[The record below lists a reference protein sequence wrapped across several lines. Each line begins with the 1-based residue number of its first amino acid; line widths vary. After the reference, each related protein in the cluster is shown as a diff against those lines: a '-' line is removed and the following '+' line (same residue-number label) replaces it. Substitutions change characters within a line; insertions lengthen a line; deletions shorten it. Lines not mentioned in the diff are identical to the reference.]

1 MNVIFFET
9 NRESLLPLVFAI
21 PIAKLRV
28 GITTIEEK
36 WMDFLSVSEE
46 NISYQTV
53 AYLSKKFKL
62 NTAKEN
68 IFINSAFLPSAE
80 LIDFLKNELQQNEVL
95 ICNDEI
101 VAAKTSLEIFNSES
115 FENII
120 DITDFKLLSIH
131 TVTDIFTKNHQAIEQ
146 DFKRLTKNKKSA
158 KANESNTLIGD
169 NIFIEEGATINGAIL
184 NSSLGAIYIGK
195 NAEIMEGSLV
205 RGPFALCESATLK
218 MGAKIYGATT
228 IGPHSKVGGEVSNSV
243 IQAYSNKG
251 HDGFLGNSVL
261 GEWCNLGADTNN
273 SNLKNNYGEVKLW
286 NYTSKKLENTG
297 LQFCGL
303 IMGDHTK
310 CGINSMFNTGTVAGF
325 SANIYGGGFHQKFI
339 PSFSWGDNEK
349 STTYDLDKAIETAEK
364 VMERRGIPLTKEDKA
379 IFAAIHQQTS
389 EYRK

>member
-9 NRESLLPLVFAI
+9 NRESLLPLVFAK

-80 LIDFLKNELQQNEVL
+80 LIDFLKNELQQNEAL

-146 DFKRLTKNKKSA
+146 DFERLTKNKKSA

-195 NAEIMEGSLV
+195 NAEVMEGSLV

-310 CGINSMFNTGTVAGF
+310 CGINTMFNTGTVAGF

>member
-9 NRESLLPLVFAI
+9 NRESLLPLVFAK

-36 WMDFLSVSEE
+36 WMDFLSVSEK
-46 NISYQTV
+46 NISYQTA

-68 IFINSAFLPSAE
+68 LFINSAFLPSAE

-95 ICNDEI
+95 IHNDEI

-120 DITDFKLLSIH
+120 DITDFKLISIH
-131 TVTDIFTKNHQAIEQ
+131 SVTDIFTKNHQAIEQ
-146 DFKRLTKNKKSA
+146 DFLRLTKNKKSA
-158 KANESNTLIGD
+158 KANSTNTLIGD

-243 IQAYSNKG
+243 IQGYSNKG

-286 NYTSKKLENTG
+286 NYSSKKLENTD

-310 CGINSMFNTGTVAGF
+310 CGINTMFNTGTVAGF
-325 SANIYGGGFHQKFI
+325 SANIYGGGFQDKFI

-349 STTYDLDKAIETAEK
+349 STTYDLEKAIETAEK
-364 VMERRGIPLTKEDKA
+364 VMERREIPLTKEDKA

>member
-9 NRESLLPLVFAI
+9 NRESLLPLVFAK

-36 WMDFLSVSEE
+36 WMDFLSLSEK

-62 NTAKEN
+62 NVAKEN
-68 IFINSAFLPSAE
+68 LFINSSFLPSPE
-80 LIDFLKNELQQNEVL
+80 LVDFLKNELQQNEAL

-101 VAAKTSLEIFNSES
+101 VVAKTSLEIFKPES

-120 DITDFKLLSIH
+120 NVSDFKLISIDS
-131 TVTDIFTKNHQAIEQ
+131 VTDIFTKNHQAIEQ
-146 DFKRLTKNKKSA
+146 DFERLTKNKKSA
-158 KANESNTLIGD
+158 KANESNTLIGN

-205 RGPFALCESATLK
+205 RGPFALCENATLK

-261 GEWCNLGADTNN
+261 GDWCNLGADTNN
-273 SNLKNNYGEVKLW
+273 SNLKNNYSEVKLW
-286 NYTSKKLENTG
+286 NYSSKKLENTS

-310 CGINSMFNTGTVAGF
+310 CGINTMFNTGTVAGF
-325 SANIYGGGFHQKFI
+325 SANIYGGGFQDKFI
-339 PSFSWGDNEK
+339 PSFSWGGNGET
-349 STTYDLDKAIETAEK
+349 TTYQLEKAIETAEK
-364 VMERRGIPLTKEDKA
+364 VMERRGILLTKEDKA
-379 IFAAIHQQTS
+379 IFADIHQQSS
-389 EYRK
+389 EHRK

>member
-9 NRESLLPLVFAI
+9 NRENLLPLVFAK

-46 NISYQTV
+46 NISYLTT
-53 AYLSKKFKL
+53 AYLSKKFKV

-68 IFINSAFLPSAE
+68 LFINSAFLPSVE
-80 LIDFLKNELQQNEVL
+80 LIDFLKNEHQLNEAL

-101 VAAKTSLEIFNSES
+101 VVAKTSLEIFNSGT
-115 FENII
+115 FENLL
-120 DITDFKLLSIH
+120 DITDFHLISISS
-131 TVTDIFTKNHQAIEQ
+131 VTDIFTKNHQAIEQ
-146 DFKRLTKNKKSA
+146 DFERLTKNKKSA
-158 KANESNTLIGD
+158 KANETNTIIG
-169 NIFIEEGATINGAIL
+169 NKVFIEEGATITGSIL
-184 NSSLGAIYIGK
+184 NSNFGAIYIGK
-195 NAEIMEGSLV
+195 NAEIMEGSLI
-205 RGPFALCESATLK
+205 RGPFALCENATLK

-273 SNLKNNYGEVKLW
+273 SNLKNNYSEVKLW
-286 NYTSKKLENTG
+286 NYTSKKLENTR

-310 CGINSMFNTGTVAGF
+310 CGRNTMFNTGTVAGF
-325 SANIYGGGFHQKFI
+325 SANIYGGGFQDKFI
-339 PSFSWGDNEK
+339 PSFSWGGNGK
-349 STTYDLDKAIETAEK
+349 TTTYQLEKAIETAEK
-364 VMERRGIPLTKEDKA
+364 VMERRGIFLTDEDKS

-389 EYRK
+389 EYRE

>member
-9 NRESLLPLVFAI
+9 NRESLLPLVFAK

-46 NISYQTV
+46 NISYQTA

-68 IFINSAFLPSAE
+68 LFINSAFLPSPE
-80 LIDFLKNELQQNEVL
+80 LVTFIKNELQHNEVL
-95 ICNDEI
+95 IYDDKI
-101 VAAKTSLEIFNSES
+101 IAAKSSLEIFNSES

-120 DITDFKLLSIH
+120 DITDLKLISIH
-131 TVTDIFTKNHQAIEQ
+131 SVTDIFTKNHQAIEQ
-146 DFKRLTKNKKSA
+146 DFERLTKNKKSA
-158 KANESNTLIGD
+158 KANPTNTIIGD

-184 NSSLGAIYIGK
+184 NSNFGAIYIGK

-243 IQAYSNKG
+243 IQGYSNKG
-251 HDGFLGNSVL
+251 HDGFLGNSIL

-286 NYTSKKLENTG
+286 NYSSKKLENTG

-310 CGINSMFNTGTVAGF
+310 CGINTMFNTGTVAGF
-325 SANIYGGGFHQKFI
+325 SANIYGGGFQDKFI
-339 PSFSWGDNEK
+339 PSFSWGDNKK
-349 STTYDLDKAIETAEK
+349 STTYQLEKAIETAGK
-364 VMERRGIPLTKEDKA
+364 VMERRGVFLTDEDKS

-389 EYRK
+389 KYRK

>member
-9 NRESLLPLVFAI
+9 NRESLLPLVFAK

-80 LIDFLKNELQQNEVL
+80 LIDFLKNELQQNEAL

-146 DFKRLTKNKKSA
+146 DFERLTKNKKSA

-310 CGINSMFNTGTVAGF
+310 CGINTMFNTGTVAGF

>member
-9 NRESLLPLVFAI
+9 NRESLLPLVFAK

-53 AYLSKKFKL
+53 PYLSKKFKL
-62 NTAKEN
+62 NTVKEN

-80 LIDFLKNELQQNEVL
+80 LIDFLKNELQQNEAL

-146 DFKRLTKNKKSA
+146 DFERLTKNKKSA

-195 NAEIMEGSLV
+195 NAEVMEGSLV

-310 CGINSMFNTGTVAGF
+310 CGINTMFNTGTVAGF